1 MVAEVTGM
9 PKRAA
14 GLTKSFGAEDDGLTA
29 GVHATPA
36 ARIAAVS
43 ARDVH
48 HLRRVVDELVSL
60 QISRSVLWCR

>member
-1 MVAEVTGM
+1 MVAEANGM
-9 PKRAA
+9 PKHAA
-14 GLTKSFGAEDDGLTA
+14 GLTKSFGAKDEGLTA

-60 QISRSVLWCR
+60 QISRSVLWRR

>member
-1 MVAEVTGM
+1 MVAEATGM

-48 HLRRVVDELVSL
+48 HLRRLAGELVSL
-60 QISRSVLWCR
+60 QISRSVPWRR